1 MTALLT
7 EHLSL
12 VASADQG
19 TSLLRKAILDL
30 AIRGL
35 LVGQDEA
42 DEPADTLLQRAVA
55 LKSAISKSKSAPE
68 SAVNP
73 PYELPRGWVWTTL
86 AGVAMINPR
95 NQARDDHQ
103 ASFVPMAAIGTGFGD
118 SHSQEVRR
126 WGDIK
131 TGFTHFAE
139 GDIGVAKITP
149 CFENSKACVFSGLI
163 NGIGAGTTE
172 LHVVRP
178 LGGTLAP
185 RYVLAYLKSPWFLDN
200 GESKMTGTAGQK
212 RLPKDF
218 VERHPFPL
226 PPLAEQHRIVAK
238 VDELM
243 ALCDRLEARQQDA
256 ETAHDRLVQALLDSL
271 THARDADEFQVR
283 WQRLAE
289 QFETLFANENSMA
302 ALRQAVIDFAASG
315 MFGQGDE
322 RVQWRA
328 GRLGDLVE
336 DSGSGWS
343 PSCEPRPR
351 ADVEWGVLKVS
362 AVSWGTFQAD
372 ENKALPANLAAR
384 PEFEVKPGDFLI
396 SRANTAELVARSVFV
411 EATPPR
417 LMLSDKIVRL
427 RLSAACDPRFV
438 QLANSSTAARRY
450 YAEIAGGT
458 SSSMKNVTRAQI
470 LALPIKYPGLVEQR
484 RIVAKVTELLALCD
498 QLKLRIAAVRTKHRQ
513 LADALV
519 AQAVAI

>member
-42 DEPADTLLQRAVA
+42 DDPADTLLQRAVA

-73 PYELPRGWVWTTL
+73 PYKLPRGWVWTTL
-86 AGVAMINPR
+86 AGVAVINPR
-95 NQARDDHQ
+95 NQAGDDQ
-103 ASFVPMAAIGTGFGD
+103 EASFVPMAAIGTGFGD
-118 SHSQEVRR
+118 SHAQEIRR

-163 NGIGAGTTE
+163 SGIGAGTTE

-238 VDELM
+238 VDDLM

-256 ETAHDRLVQALLDSL
+256 EAAHARLVQALLDSL
-271 THARDADEFQVR
+271 TQARDPDEFQVCWKR
-283 WQRLAE
+283 VAE
-289 QFETLFANENSMA
+289 QFGTLFVSEDSVK
-302 ALRQAVIDFAASG
+302 ALRQTVIDCATSG
-315 MFGQGDE
+315 QFRLTDE
-322 RVQWRA
+322 PTDWRD
-328 GRLGDLVE
+328 GRLGDLVV

-343 PSCEPRPR
+343 PACEPRQR
-351 ADVEWGVLKVS
+351 TEGEWGVLKVS
-362 AVSWGTFQAD
+362 AVSWGSFLPD
-372 ENKALPANLAAR
+372 ENKALPASLTAR
-384 PEFEVKPGDFLI
+384 PEFEVRPGDFLI

-411 EATPPR
+411 ETTPPR

-427 RLSAACDPRFV
+427 RFSDACEPRFA
-438 QLANSSTAARRY
+438 QLANSSTEARRY
-450 YAEIAGGT
+450 YSEVAGGT

-470 LALPIKYPGLVEQR
+470 LALPIKYPCLPEQR
-484 RIVAKVTELLALCD
+484 RIVAKVTELLAFCD
-498 QLKLRIAAVRTKHRQ
+498 QLKARITAARAKHAQ
-513 LADALV
+513 LAEVLV
-519 AQAVAI
+519 AQAVA